1 MNIGI
6 IGAGSI
12 AGTMAR
18 TVAAIPEKAKIY
30 AIASRSLEKAQ
41 EFAREFNIPK
51 AYGSYEEMLQNP
63 AIDLVYIATP
73 HSQHYQNMKLCLANN
88 KAVLCEKAFTKNT
101 MEAQEIL
108 REAESKNI
116 LVTEAIWTRYMTSR
130 KIISETISS
139 GIIGDVDHLS
149 ANLHYSIANKERMVR
164 PELAGGALLD
174 LGVYCLNFATMF
186 FGNEIEKIDSEVTDA
201 DVMAEILKTQKENA
215 RTITVEDRPAKM
227 DDEVTINFE
236 GFIDDEAFEGGK
248 GENYKLTLGSHS
260 FIDTFEDQIVG
271 KSIGDKFDVNVT
283 FPEDYHADNLKGK
296 PAVFKVELLAI
307 TETELPELDD
317 EFASEVSSFETFDAY
332 KEDVKKT
339 LEVKKEREVK
349 RQKQQ
354 AVVEKIAE
362 ASEVDIP
369 EPMIEYQQERMFDE
383 FSQNMMYQG
392 LQMEQY
398 LKIMNTTKEAMLEQ
412 VKPDAIA
419 RIKNGL
425 VLDAVVEAEKIEV
438 TDAEVDEEVAKM
450 AESYQME
457 ADKLKELVGDK
468 EMESIKKDLAARKAL
483 EFLAENCKE
492 V

>member
-1 MNIGI
+1 MSLSVEKLEGSMAKLTIEVPAEEFTKAITAAYNKNKNKFAVPGLRKGKVPQFYIEKMY
-6 IGAGSI
+6 GAGVFYEDAANAMINEYYPKEAAECGEEIVSSPEI
-12 AGTMAR
+12 DVVQIEKGKDFIFTA
-18 TVAAIPEKAKIY
+18 TVALK
-30 AIASRSLEKAQ
+30 
-41 EFAREFNIPK
+41 
-51 AYGSYEEMLQNP
+51 
-63 AIDLVYIATP
+63 
-73 HSQHYQNMKLCLANN
+73 
-88 KAVLCEKAFTKNT
+88 
-101 MEAQEIL
+101 
-108 REAESKNI
+108 
-116 LVTEAIWTRYMTSR
+116 
-130 KIISETISS
+130 
-139 GIIGDVDHLS
+139 
-149 ANLHYSIANKERMVR
+149 
-164 PELAGGALLD
+164 PELK
-174 LGVYCLNFATMF
+174 LGEYKGV
-186 FGNEIEKIDSEVTDA
+186 EIEKIDSEVTDA